1 MIPIKIGI
9 IGGSGFANPDF
20 FQEESSKEIVT
31 PFGKPSAPFR
41 IGKVNGVECVLMAR
55 HGINHTIPP
64 TYVNY
69 RANIWGLKELGCTHI
84 IATTACGSLREEIH
98 PGDIIMFDTF
108 IDRTNL
114 RTSTF
119 FDGVENTPT
128 RGVCHIPMEPA
139 FCNKLSEVIYES
151 ACQNKVSA
159 HPKGTVVCIEGPRF
173 SSIAESKLY
182 RSWGAH
188 AVNMTAIPELCLAK
202 ELGLLYSAI
211 GIVTD
216 YDCWHEVIVNA
227 QDVLKC
233 FKKNI
238 DKVSLLLQNVIPK
251 ISTLPWDDEITSLQK
266 VVATSMVN

>member
-1 MIPIKIGI
+1 MSPIKIGI
-9 IGGSGFANPDF
+9 IGGSGFANPDLF
-20 FQEESSKEIVT
+20 TEEGSKEVKT
-31 PFGKPSAPFR
+31 PFGNPSAPYR
-41 IGKVNGVECVLMAR
+41 IGKVNGIECVLLAR
-55 HGINHTIPP
+55 HGANHTIPP

-69 RANIWGLKELGCTHI
+69 RANIWGFKELGCTHI
-84 IATTACGSLREEIH
+84 IATTACGSLQEDVH
-98 PGDIIMFDTF
+98 PGDIIMFNTF

-119 FDGVENTPT
+119 FDGTVTDKT
-128 RGVCHIPMEPA
+128 KGVCHIPMEPA
-139 FCNKLSEVIYES
+139 LCDKLAEVIYNT
-151 ACQNKVSA
+151 ACERNVKA

-188 AVNMTAIPELCLAK
+188 AVNMTAVPELCLAK
-202 ELGLLYSAI
+202 ELGLLYCSV
-211 GIVTD
+211 GVVTD

-238 DKVSLLLQNVIPK
+238 EKVSSVLHTAIPK
-251 ISTLPWDDEITSLQK
+251 IASMSWDDDIESLKK
-266 VVATSMVN
+266 VVASSMVN